1 MTQRSFRRGERA
13 ESKLLISKPEQPFA
27 TPDSHDPY
35 LPGVPTIDDAKRWMN
50 QLPQKALLKLGH
62 DPSHFRMGAQ
72 RFDPLKDFSNEAV
85 SDMRHFL
92 FGIPVSYGF
101 QVGCRRFGEAN
112 GNPGHPAILR
122 PGAP

>member
-1 MTQRSFRRGERA
+1 MQRVD
-13 ESKLLISKPEQPFA
+13 SKLLISKPEQPFA
-27 TPDSHDPY
+27 APDSHDPD
-35 LPGVPTIDDAKRWMN
+35 LPGVPAIDDAKRRMN
-50 QLPQKALLKLGH
+50 QLPQKALLEFRN
-62 DPSHFRMGAQ
+62 DTSHLRMGAQ
-72 RFDPLKDFSNEAV
+72 RFDSLKDFRNEAG

-101 QVGCRRFGEAN
+101 QVVCRRFGEAN